1 VPSWLAMTGR
11 GAECFGSELPALLL
25 SVDSILHFFSKYLR
39 KSERL
44 PGAQELKKLMAG
56 EVDDSFRGACGS
68 AIGVENN
75 SDSVRAL
82 CEYYKLQQKFR
93 VHQSDPGARR
103 RPWLLDALA
112 PSWRRDAYLEP
123 MERRTAETVL
133 ASIAAGVE
141 APIAAARESALKR
154 WLLPRHLLTG
164 DIMGNRIQRFT
175 AGLPAEPN
183 AARQL
188 VQSFVDRYVGASRR
202 VWNGVPSH
210 LLVCAQ
216 CIQAGSSVLFC
227 KDARTGED
235 RILVS
240 GWKRHDEFHALGK
253 TFTLDEQVLNRE
265 EGTPAGGAVW
275 LNIGRDFAEPR
286 NAPGLWSSAQELR
299 LRAFT
304 YGF

>member
-1 VPSWLAMTGR
+1 
-11 GAECFGSELPALLL
+11 L

-44 PGAQELKKLMAG
+44 PGAPELKRLMAAV
-56 EVDDSFRGACGS
+56 VDDSFRGACGS
-68 AIGVENN
+68 AIGVKND
-75 SDSVRAL
+75 SDAVEAL
-82 CEYYKLQQKFR
+82 CEYYKLQQKCR

-112 PSWRRDAYLEP
+112 PSWRRHACPER
-123 MERRTAETVL
+123 MELQTAQTVL

-164 DIMGNRIQRFT
+164 DIMGNRIQRFSE
-175 AGLPAEPN
+175 GLPAEPS
-183 AARQL
+183 AAHQL

-216 CIQAGSSVLFC
+216 SVQAGSSVLFC

-240 GWKRHDEFHALGK
+240 GWKRQDGFHALGN
-253 TFTLDEQVLNRE
+253 TFALDDRILNADV
-265 EGTPAGGAVW
+265 GSAAGGSVW
-275 LNIGRDFAEPR
+275 LNIGRDSTESS
-286 NAPGLWSSAQELR
+286 NARCLWSHAQELR
-299 LRAFT
+299 PRAFT
-304 YGF
+304 YRF